1 MAARKIDLV
10 KLRILHGK
18 GLTHGAM
25 AKQLGVDRSNV
36 TRHLK
41 KLGLAAVR
49 NVVVEQAP
57 KVVAKSLDAI
67 DQLCH
72 INRVVLHILDE
83 LTGEEQTTN
92 RMVQA
97 VQAVLDYETEPTK
110 DKLKDL
116 KALILRINQEKNT
129 AIKAAAEIRAQVG
142 LQLEIFQTL
151 HDIKAVQEFQQELIQ
166 LLGEIDP
173 KARNEFLKRID
184 ERAALQ
190 RAITV
195 SKPKV

>member
-18 GLTHGAM
+18 GLSHGAM

-57 KVVAKSLDAI
+57 KGVAKSLNAI

-72 INRVVLHILDE
+72 INKVALHILDE

-92 RMVQA
+92 HMVQA
-97 VQAVLDYETEPTK
+97 VKAVLDYEKKPTK
-110 DKLKDL
+110 DKLTEL
-116 KALILRINQEKNT
+116 KSLILRINQEKNT
-129 AIKAAAEIRAQVG
+129 AIKACAEVRAQVG
-142 LQLEIFQTL
+142 LQLEIFQAL
-151 HDIKAVQEFQQELIQ
+151 YDIKVVAEYHQELIK
-166 LLGEIDP
+166 LLKETSP
-173 KARNEFLKRID
+173 KLRDEFLKRLD
-184 ERAALQ
+184 ERQAIR
-190 RAITV
+190 RAIKL
-195 SKPKV
+195 S